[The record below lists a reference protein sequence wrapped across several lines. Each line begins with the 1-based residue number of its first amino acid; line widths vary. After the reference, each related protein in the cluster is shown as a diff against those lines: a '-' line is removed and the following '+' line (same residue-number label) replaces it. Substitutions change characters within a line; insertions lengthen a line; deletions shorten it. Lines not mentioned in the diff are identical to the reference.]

1 MTEKQTGISKE
12 VEEKAEQKYDKQTK
26 VLDMVRGTGPTPD
39 SLDVITEHFEGQK
52 EDPGQKKLTEREREI
67 HNQAY
72 ESHQRITELQN
83 QMKDLEKSRVES
95 ELRNESHLYKHYDFG
110 IQYAL
115 KNDKEAT
122 VEGLKAIDDYIEHA
136 ISEGIQA
143 REKQKED
150 AEKQAEREAKEEFKR
165 EVEEHIL
172 KQHQRKPILNSVEL
186 IRQQYVGNGHVT
198 SDTPYTGL
206 SNNKRMDSLSII
218 QRQFE
223 RLGQ

>member
-1 MTEKQTGISKE
+1 MTEKHI
-12 VEEKAEQKYDKQTK
+12 EKAETRAELKNKS
-26 VLDMVRGTGPTPD
+26 LDMVRGQGPEVD
-39 SLDVITEHFEGQK
+39 SLEVITEEMNGSK
-52 EDPGQKKLTEREREI
+52 EDPGQNKLTEREREI

-95 ELRNESHLYKHYDFG
+95 ELRNEAHLYKHYDFG

-122 VEGLKAIDDYIEHA
+122 VEGLKAIDDYIERA

-172 KQHQRKPILNSVEL
+172 KQHQQKPITNSLN
-186 IRQQYVGNGHVT
+186 IIQQQLAGNGYATPGTGT
-198 SDTPYTGL
+198 SD
-206 SNNKRMDSLSII
+206 NKRMDSLSII
-218 QRQFE
+218 QRQLAQQ
-223 RLGQ
+223 R

>member
-1 MTEKQTGISKE
+1 MIEKHI
-12 VEEKAEQKYDKQTK
+12 EKAETREELKNKS
-26 VLDMVRGTGPTPD
+26 LEMVRGQGPEVD
-39 SLDVITEHFEGQK
+39 SLGVITEEMNGSK
-52 EDPGQKKLTEREREI
+52 EDPGQTKLTEREREI

-83 QMKDLEKSRVES
+83 QMKDLEKNRVES
-95 ELRNESHLYKHYDFG
+95 ELRNEAHLYKHYDFG

-122 VEGLKAIDDYIEHA
+122 VEGLKAIDDYIERA

-150 AEKQAEREAKEEFKR
+150 AEKQADKEAKEAYKR

-172 KQHQRKPILNSVEL
+172 KQHQQKPITNSLN
-186 IRQQYVGNGHVT
+186 IIQQQFAGNGYATPGTGT
-198 SDTPYTGL
+198 SD
-206 SNNKRMDSLSII
+206 NKRMDSLSII
-218 QRQFE
+218 QRQLAQQ
-223 RLGQ
+223 R

>member
-1 MTEKQTGISKE
+1 MTENHI
-12 VEEKAEQKYDKQTK
+12 EKAETRAELKNKS
-26 VLDMVRGTGPTPD
+26 LDMVRGQGPEVD
-39 SLDVITEHFEGQK
+39 SLEVITEEMNGSK
-52 EDPGQKKLTEREREI
+52 EDPGQNKLTEREREI

-95 ELRNESHLYKHYDFG
+95 ELRNEAHLYKHYDFG

-122 VEGLKAIDDYIEHA
+122 VEGLKAIDDYIERA

-150 AEKQAEREAKEEFKR
+150 AEKQADKEAKEAYKR

-172 KQHQRKPILNSVEL
+172 KQHQQKPITNSLN
-186 IRQQYVGNGHVT
+186 IIQQQFAGNGYATPGIGT
-198 SDTPYTGL
+198 SD
-206 SNNKRMDSLSII
+206 NKRMDSLSII
-218 QRQFE
+218 QRQLAQQ
-223 RLGQ
+223 R

>member
-1 MTEKQTGISKE
+1 MIEKHI
-12 VEEKAEQKYDKQTK
+12 EKAETREELKNKS
-26 VLDMVRGTGPTPD
+26 LDMVRGQGPEVD
-39 SLDVITEHFEGQK
+39 SLGVITEEMNGSK
-52 EDPGQKKLTEREREI
+52 EDPGQTKLTEREREI

-95 ELRNESHLYKHYDFG
+95 ELRNEAHLYKHYDFG
-110 IQYAL
+110 IQYVL

-122 VEGLKAIDDYIEHA
+122 VEGLKAIDDYIERA

-150 AEKQAEREAKEEFKR
+150 AEKQADKEAKEAYKR

-172 KQHQRKPILNSVEL
+172 KQHQQKPITNSLN
-186 IRQQYVGNGHVT
+186 IIQQQFAGNGYATPGTGT
-198 SDTPYTGL
+198 SD
-206 SNNKRMDSLSII
+206 NKRMDSLSII
-218 QRQFE
+218 QRQLAQQ
-223 RLGQ
+223 R

>member
-1 MTEKQTGISKE
+1 MTEKHIE
-12 VEEKAEQKYDKQTK
+12 NAETRAELKNKS
-26 VLDMVRGTGPTPD
+26 LEMVRGQGPEVD
-39 SLDVITEHFEGQK
+39 SLEVITEEMNGSK
-52 EDPGQKKLTEREREI
+52 EDPGQTKLTEREREI

-95 ELRNESHLYKHYDFG
+95 ELRNEAHLYKHYDFG

-122 VEGLKAIDDYIEHA
+122 VEGLKAIDDYIERA
-136 ISEGIQA
+136 ISEGIQV

-150 AEKQAEREAKEEFKR
+150 AEKQADKEAKEAYKR

-172 KQHQRKPILNSVEL
+172 KQHQQKPITNSLN
-186 IRQQYVGNGHVT
+186 IIQQQFAGNGYATPGTGT
-198 SDTPYTGL
+198 SD
-206 SNNKRMDSLSII
+206 NKRMDSLSII
-218 QRQFE
+218 QRQLAQQ
-223 RLGQ
+223 R

>member
-1 MTEKQTGISKE
+1 MNENQTSISKE
-12 VEEKAEQKYDKQTK
+12 VEEKAEQKYEKQTK

-52 EDPGQKKLTEREREI
+52 EDPGQNKLTEREREI

-72 ESHQRITELQN
+72 ESHRRITELQN

-110 IQYAL
+110 IKYAL

-136 ISEGIQA
+136 ISKGIQT

-150 AEKQAEREAKEEFKR
+150 VEKQAEREAKEEFKR
-165 EVEEHIL
+165 EVETHIL
-172 KQHQRKPILNSVEL
+172 KQHQP
-186 IRQQYVGNGHVT
+186 VT
-198 SDTPYTGL
+198 
-206 SNNKRMDSLSII
+206 NSLSMI
-218 QRQFE
+218 QALHAGEGYVPPKRPMLDNGIDRRMTSLEMIQA
-223 RLGQ
+223 QMAKQYQ

>member
-1 MTEKQTGISKE
+1 MSEKHI
-12 VEEKAEQKYDKQTK
+12 EKAETRAELKNKS
-26 VLDMVRGTGPTPD
+26 LDMVRGQGPEVD
-39 SLDVITEHFEGQK
+39 SLEVITEEMNGSK
-52 EDPGQKKLTEREREI
+52 EDPGQTKLTEREREI

-95 ELRNESHLYKHYDFG
+95 ELRNEAHLYKHYDFG

-122 VEGLKAIDDYIEHA
+122 VEGLKAIDDYIERA
-136 ISEGIQA
+136 ISEGIQV

-150 AEKQAEREAKEEFKR
+150 AEKQADKEAKEAYKR

-172 KQHQRKPILNSVEL
+172 KQHQQKPITNSLN
-186 IRQQYVGNGHVT
+186 IIQQQFAGNGYATPGTGT
-198 SDTPYTGL
+198 SD
-206 SNNKRMDSLSII
+206 NKRMDSLSII
-218 QRQFE
+218 QRQLAQQ
-223 RLGQ
+223 R

>member
-39 SLDVITEHFEGQK
+39 SLDVITEHFEGSK
-52 EDPGQKKLTEREREI
+52 EDPGQPRLTEREQEI

-72 ESHQRITELQN
+72 ESHQRITELQS

-136 ISEGIQA
+136 ISEGIKE
-143 REKQKED
+143 RDKQKED
-150 AEKQAEREAKEEFKR
+150 AEIQADKEAKEEFKR
-165 EVEEHIL
+165 EVETHIL
-172 KQHQRKPILNSVEL
+172 KQHQP
-186 IRQQYVGNGHVT
+186 VT
-198 SDTPYTGL
+198 
-206 SNNKRMDSLSII
+206 NSLSMI
-218 QRQFE
+218 QALHAGEGYVPPKTPMLDNGVNRRMTSLEMIQAQMAKQY
-223 RLGQ
+223 R

>member
-52 EDPGQKKLTEREREI
+52 EDLGQNKLTEREREI

-72 ESHQRITELQN
+72 ESHRRITELQN

-110 IQYAL
+110 IKYAL

-122 VEGLKAIDDYIEHA
+122 VESLKAIDDYIEHA
-136 ISEGIQA
+136 ISKGIQA

-165 EVEEHIL
+165 EVETHIL
-172 KQHQRKPILNSVEL
+172 KQHQP
-186 IRQQYVGNGHVT
+186 VT
-198 SDTPYTGL
+198 
-206 SNNKRMDSLSII
+206 NSLSMI
-218 QRQFE
+218 QALHAGEGYVPPKTPMLDNGIDRRMTSLEMIQA
-223 RLGQ
+223 QMAKQYQ

>member
-1 MTEKQTGISKE
+1 MIEKHI
-12 VEEKAEQKYDKQTK
+12 EKAETREELKNKS
-26 VLDMVRGTGPTPD
+26 LEMVRGQGPEVD
-39 SLDVITEHFEGQK
+39 SLEVITEEMNGSQ
-52 EDPGQKKLTEREREI
+52 EDPGQTKLTEREREI

-95 ELRNESHLYKHYDFG
+95 ELRNEAHLYKHYDFG

-122 VEGLKAIDDYIEHA
+122 VEGLKTIDDYIERA
-136 ISEGIQA
+136 ISEGIKE

-150 AEKQAEREAKEEFKR
+150 AEKQAEREVKEEFKR

-172 KQHQRKPILNSVEL
+172 KQHQQKPITNSLN
-186 IRQQYVGNGHVT
+186 IIQQQLAGNGHIT
-198 SDTPYTGL
+198 TGVGANQTKL
-206 SNNKRMDSLSII
+206 TDSLSII
-218 QRQFE
+218 QRQFAQQ
-223 RLGQ
+223 R